1 MTTNMNFSFT
11 RLMAVMK
18 RDMMENWKTNL
29 YRFIGV
35 YTGAAMAFLF
45 GMYGILSS
53 DRGETGEAQYAGF
66 CDTFHSILIFVT
78 FFYLLICASRI
89 MEVINTKNKRISY
102 MMLPATTGEKFISRV
117 IYVCIISMVIFF
129 VGLFFAE
136 LTRLALLPLFN
147 APEEFH
153 RFCLFDIMSVSFYDT
168 IHINPEAYGGS
179 STFMS
184 YLFLISNGLWGHSI
198 YILGGTYFRKQP
210 FRKTWGI
217 CMAAFFLILYLLVNI
232 SDEGS
237 LIYILKWMEDLA
249 DKSSCINE
257 EVIFSTISMFF
268 LVLTVINWTL
278 SYHLFRNSQITDR
291 KLFRR

>member
-1 MTTNMNFSFT
+1 MTTNINFSFT

-18 RDMMENWKTNL
+18 RDMMGNWKTNL

-153 RFCLFDIMSVSFYDT
+153 CFCLFDIMSVSFYDT

-179 STFMS
+179 STFMP

-257 EVIFSTISMFF
+257 EVIFSTISIIF
-268 LVLTVINWTL
+268 LALTVFNWTL

>member
-1 MTTNMNFSFT
+1 
-11 RLMAVMK
+11 
-18 RDMMENWKTNL
+18 MMENWKTNL

-45 GMYGILSS
+45 GMNGILSS
-53 DRGETGEAQYAGF
+53 GRGETGEAQYAGF

-89 MEVINTKNKRISY
+89 MEVMNTKNKRISY

-198 YILGGTYFRKQP
+198 YILGGTYFRKHP
-210 FRKTWGI
+210 FVKTWGI
-217 CMAAFFLILYLLVNI
+217 CMAVFFLIVFTLINI
-232 SDEGS
+232 SDEGT
-237 LIYILKWMEDLA
+237 LLYMFKWIENLVN
-249 DKSSCINE
+249 KNSWINE
-257 EVIFSTISMFF
+257 NVIFTTISMFF

-291 KLFRR
+291 KLFT

>member
-53 DRGETGEAQYAGF
+53 NRGETAEEQYTSF
-66 CDTFHSILIFVT
+66 CSTFHSILTFVT
-78 FFYLLICASRI
+78 FFYLMICASRI
-89 MEVINTKNKRISY
+89 MEVMNTKNKRISY
-102 MMLPATTGEKFISRV
+102 MMLPATIGEKFISRV
-117 IYVCIISMVIFF
+117 IYVCITSMIIFS
-129 VGLFFAE
+129 VGILFAE

-153 RFCLFDIMSVSFYDT
+153 HFCLFDIMSVSFYDT
-168 IHINPEAYGGS
+168 IHINPEVYGTS
-179 STFMS
+179 STFIP

-198 YILGGTYFRKQP
+198 YILGGTYFRKHP
-210 FRKTWGI
+210 FVKTWGI
-217 CMAAFFLILYLLVNI
+217 CMAAFFIILYTLINI
-232 SDEGS
+232 SDEGT
-237 LIYILKWMEDLA
+237 LIYILKWMENLA
-249 DKSSCINE
+249 DKSSWINE
-257 EVIFSTISMFF
+257 EVIFSTISIIF
-268 LVLTVINWTL
+268 LALTVFNWTL
-278 SYHLFRNSQITDR
+278 SYHLFRNSQITER
-291 KLFRR
+291 KLFT

>member
-45 GMYGILSS
+45 GMNGILSS
-53 DRGETGEAQYAGF
+53 GRGETGEAQYAGF

-89 MEVINTKNKRISY
+89 MEVMNTKNKRISY

-168 IHINPEAYGGS
+168 IHINPEAYGGL

-198 YILGGTYFRKQP
+198 YILGGTYFRKHP
-210 FRKTWGI
+210 FVKTWGI
-217 CMAAFFLILYLLVNI
+217 CMAVFFLIVFTLINI
-232 SDEGS
+232 SDEGT
-237 LIYILKWMEDLA
+237 LLYMFKWIENLVN
-249 DKSSCINE
+249 KNSWINE
-257 EVIFSTISMFF
+257 NVIFTTISMFF

-291 KLFRR
+291 KLFT

>member
-1 MTTNMNFSFT
+1 MTTNINFSFT

-18 RDMMENWKTNL
+18 RDMMGNWKTNL

-179 STFMS
+179 STFMP

-257 EVIFSTISMFF
+257 EVIFSTISIIF
-268 LVLTVINWTL
+268 LALTVFNWTL

>member
-1 MTTNMNFSFT
+1 
-11 RLMAVMK
+11 
-18 RDMMENWKTNL
+18 MMENWKTNL

-45 GMYGILSS
+45 GMNGILSS
-53 DRGETGEAQYAGF
+53 GRGETGEAQYAGF

-89 MEVINTKNKRISY
+89 MEVMNTKNKRISY

-168 IHINPEAYGGS
+168 IHINPEAYGGL

-198 YILGGTYFRKQP
+198 YILGGTYFRKHP
-210 FRKTWGI
+210 FVKTWGI
-217 CMAAFFLILYLLVNI
+217 CMAVFFLIVFTLINI
-232 SDEGS
+232 SDEGT
-237 LIYILKWMEDLA
+237 LLYMFKWIENLVN
-249 DKSSCINE
+249 KNSWINE
-257 EVIFSTISMFF
+257 NVIFTTISMFF

-291 KLFRR
+291 KLFT

>member
-45 GMYGILSS
+45 GMNGILSS
-53 DRGETGEAQYAGF
+53 GRGETGEAQYAGF

-89 MEVINTKNKRISY
+89 MEVMNTKNKRISY

-168 IHINPEAYGGS
+168 IHINPEAYGAS
-179 STFMS
+179 STFIP

-198 YILGGTYFRKQP
+198 YILGGTYFRKHP
-210 FRKTWGI
+210 FVKTWGI
-217 CMAAFFLILYLLVNI
+217 CMAVFFLIVFTLINI
-232 SDEGS
+232 SDEGT
-237 LIYILKWMEDLA
+237 LLYMFKWIENLVN
-249 DKSSCINE
+249 KNSWINE
-257 EVIFSTISMFF
+257 NVIFTTISMFF

-291 KLFRR
+291 KLFT